1 MITRA
6 QIIADLMACLASIDP
21 AQGFPLAVREL
32 RRGIHLAE
40 EMAEM
45 PALTLFNERVE
56 TLDQTSS
63 TAARRLVLHL
73 WGAVHV
79 RHEDYSQ
86 LDQLAAA
93 CLQALADPTSPPTG
107 RPPPAAAWRCTRAA
121 PATPWACSTWSSPWT
136 TSPPSTPSRPD
147 TRQEK
152 AGANTLMTIFTAKL

>member
-21 AQGFPLAVREL
+21 DHGFPLAVREL

-40 EMAEM
+40 ELAEM

-79 RHEDYSQ
+79 RHDDYSQ

-93 CLQALADPTSPPTG
+93 CLKALADPNFNPHWQATSCG
-107 RPPPAAAWRCTRAA
+107 RLEVYEGGAGDPLGLFDLEFTVDYE
-121 PATPWACSTWSSPWT
+121 SPL
-136 TSPPSTPSRPD
+136 D
-147 TRQEK
+147 T
-152 AGANTLMTIFTAKL
+152 L